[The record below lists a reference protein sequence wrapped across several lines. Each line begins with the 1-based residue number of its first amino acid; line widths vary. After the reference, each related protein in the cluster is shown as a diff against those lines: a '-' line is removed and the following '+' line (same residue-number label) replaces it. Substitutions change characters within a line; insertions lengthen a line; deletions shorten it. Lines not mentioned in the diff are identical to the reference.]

1 MLYSTPVDNGTSQVT
16 SGLMNQNQLLKTA
29 MRLGVASDVMF
40 DALRFRRIL
49 RDPIDLLSPQAT
61 ARKTL
66 STSPLGELYRHEARL
81 SFL

>member
-16 SGLMNQNQLLKTA
+16 SGLMNQKQQLLKTA

-49 RDPIDLLSPQAT
+49 RDRIDFLSPQAT
-61 ARKTL
+61 ARKRY
-66 STSPLGELYRHEARL
+66 PHRP
-81 SFL
+81 